1 MDRTAPSELKSS
13 IPPDDPQ
20 RQLSIVSP
28 DDSGV
33 RHIGLVGDTYTILL
47 SGKETAGRYCLLDM
61 HVPHCVCTPA
71 GAEDFFMA
79 LGAPVATRDSPA
91 PDKSD
96 KEKEEWVKRAD
107 ALALQY
113 RMELLKP

>member
-1 MDRTAPSELKSS
+1 MFTLLEGEIQFTFRGKKHVVKAGTTVNIPASAPHFFTN
-13 IPPDDPQ
+13 
-20 RQLSIVSP
+20 V
-28 DDSGV
+28 
-33 RHIGLVGDTYTILL
+33 
-47 SGKETAGRYCLLDM
+47 SGKPSRML
-61 HVPHCVCTPA
+61 CVCTPA

-79 LGAPVATRDSPA
+79 LGDPVATRDSPA